1 MNSVVLSKE
10 ECEIL
15 VDIIDS
21 VLDTITVDVDIKLI
35 DEMKQTYMKIGGEKH
50 V

>member
-21 VLDTITVDVDIKLI
+21 VLDTITVDVDIKLMG
-35 DEMKQTYMKIGGEKH
+35 EMKQTYMKIGGEKH